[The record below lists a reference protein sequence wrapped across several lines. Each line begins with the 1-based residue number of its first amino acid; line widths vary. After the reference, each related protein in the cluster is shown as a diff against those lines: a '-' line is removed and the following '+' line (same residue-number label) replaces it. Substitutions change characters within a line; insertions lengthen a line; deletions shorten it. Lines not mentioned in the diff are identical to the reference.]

1 MCGSRHHDERTSAD
15 PTSLPSFP
23 VIDPGTVLAWG
34 LPRLRDLPW
43 RQTRDPWRI
52 LVAEVM
58 LQQTQVDRVIPKWRA
73 FCDGYPT
80 PAVCVAAPL
89 GDVLRL
95 WHGLGY
101 PRRARNLHDAATAM
115 VERHDGAVPDRID
128 DLLALPGIGP
138 YTARAVLAFAF
149 ERDEAVVDTN
159 IARVLARCSRERSD
173 AEAAQALADSLV
185 PRGQGWAWNQALM
198 DLGATVCRPAP
209 SCDECPVRRS
219 SCAWLRAGRPEPDP
233 SVGSAGVSTPQS
245 RFEGSERQARGRVLK
260 ALTIGPVSADCSRPT
275 SSTAWSPTGSSSGS
289 ARRCGCP

>member
-1 MCGSRHHDERTSAD
+1 M
-15 PTSLPSFP
+15 
-23 VIDPGTVLAWG
+23 IDPGAVLAWG

-58 LQQTQVDRVIPKWRA
+58 LQQTQVDRVVPKWRA
-73 FCDGYPT
+73 FCDEYPT
-80 PAVCVAAPL
+80 PAACAAAPL

-101 PRRARNLHDAATAM
+101 PRRARNLHDSASAM
-115 VERHDGAVPDRID
+115 VQRHAGAVPDRID

-159 IARVLARCSRERSD
+159 IARVLARVSGGRLTPKR
-173 AEAAQALADSLV
+173 AQALADSFV
-185 PRGQGWAWNQALM
+185 PRGQGWAWNQCLM
-198 DLGATVCRPAP
+198 DLGAVVCRPVP
-209 SCDECPVRRS
+209 KCDECPVAR
-219 SCAWLRAGRPEPDP
+219 SCAWFSAGRPEPDP
-233 SVGSAGVSTPQS
+233 SVGSAGVSTPQP

-260 ALTIGPVSADCSRPT
+260 ALTSGPVAADSFAAHIVDGLVADRLVVRVGETLRLP
-275 SSTAWSPTGSSSGS
+275 
-289 ARRCGCP
+289 